1 MTFSEI
7 LQALGIFVTVF
18 GFVLVIYQIRQ
29 GQRNAM
35 MGSLMS
41 AIANHWMLY
50 EERSRKVRSGQLEVS
65 YPYMHEILEECLR
78 TEYQGNL
85 AALAENFLWEPKIQ
99 MGKRKKDAV
108 FEAITREFALHDML
122 FNLYEEEFIAGKYL
136 QLTSTKLWEYWEAY
150 LRKSFGAKVTQNHW
164 RLRAKHAS
172 VFPKFVEFV
181 EKEYLNSTG
190 TSVRG

>member
-136 QLTSTKLWEYWEAY
+136 QLTSTKLWEYWAITCKTCQ
-150 LRKSFGAKVTQNHW
+150 RIS
-164 RLRAKHAS
+164 
-172 VFPKFVEFV
+172 
-181 EKEYLNSTG
+181 
-190 TSVRG
+190 